1 MCFENLEVI
10 HKSFGKGIV
19 VAKNGQYITVKF
31 DTAQKIFVYPDIFE
45 KFLTLSDG
53 SVSDEIMADIKE
65 SNAAKQ
71 KVLDKKNEEN
81 VRAMTHGIVIP
92 GKENVNPELEED
104 EGRFKNTEPEE
115 V

>member
-10 HKSFGKGIV
+10 HKSFGKGTV

-31 DTAQKIFVYPDIFE
+31 DSTQKIFVYPDIFE

-53 SVSDEIMADIKE
+53 TVSEEILEAIKE

-71 KVLDKKNEEN
+71 RVLDKKNEEN
-81 VRAMTHGIVIP
+81 VRAMTRGIVIP
-92 GKENVNPELEED
+92 GKENTNLDSED
-104 EGRFKNTEPEE
+104 EEYRNKQDSEE
-115 V
+115 I

>member
-10 HKSFGKGIV
+10 HKSFGKGTV

-31 DTAQKIFVYPDIFE
+31 ETTQKIFVYPDIFE
-45 KFLTLSDG
+45 KFLTLADG
-53 SVSDEIMADIKE
+53 SVSDEIKEAIKE

-92 GKENVNPELEED
+92 GKENVNPELDED